1 MNGTN
6 NSEASLNTNEISSLD
21 SRLKNC
27 EDEIVGQ
34 EHRLLEVFRNVY
46 RATVN
51 NEWTANRKMGAWGA
65 LFRYVFFGRPA
76 IVLTLGVGGFLALHA
91 NFLFFEQNKKLDLQN
106 HLAIVDSYLV
116 ESQRNNQL
124 FQLFPL
130 IVGSIEKETSG
141 DPKVCAPE
149 QYPVLAQRG
158 DTYCLSKRLYSR
170 IIGLVNALSPY
181 RWVNSE
187 ETSVESIL
195 SAGGSDS
202 GLALWAGEMINSK
215 LLSGSSGQLLA
226 QDPVPL
232 VTELR
237 LSPERGQ
244 ILITLHNY
252 GVDLTELT
260 AKSNTNFRYS
270 YLRDAPLTDM
280 YFAFADLVGSDFTE
294 AKLDNSCLSAAE
306 ADSVNFSNASMYRA
320 DLSGIEARNSSF
332 KGAFLT
338 DVDFYGATLDGA
350 DFTDATLVRTQL
362 SILDMSN
369 VKGLTQEQLNKAC
382 GDEVTLPQGLSI
394 PSCDTVEW

>member
-130 IVGSIEKETSG
+130 
-141 DPKVCAPE
+141 
-149 QYPVLAQRG
+149 
-158 DTYCLSKRLYSR
+158 
-170 IIGLVNALSPY
+170 
-181 RWVNSE
+181 
-187 ETSVESIL
+187 
-195 SAGGSDS
+195 
-202 GLALWAGEMINSK
+202 
-215 LLSGSSGQLLA
+215 LL
-226 QDPVPL
+226 
-232 VTELR
+232 
-237 LSPERGQ
+237 
-244 ILITLHNY
+244 
-252 GVDLTELT
+252 
-260 AKSNTNFRYS
+260 
-270 YLRDAPLTDM
+270 
-280 YFAFADLVGSDFTE
+280 
-294 AKLDNSCLSAAE
+294 
-306 ADSVNFSNASMYRA
+306 
-320 DLSGIEARNSSF
+320 DLSRKKQVEIQKYVHRNSIR
-332 KGAFLT
+332 FLRR
-338 DVDFYGATLDGA
+338 GATLIA
-350 DFTDATLVRTQL
+350 LVNVYIVAL
-362 SILDMSN
+362 SD
-369 VKGLTQEQLNKAC
+369 
-382 GDEVTLPQGLSI
+382 
-394 PSCDTVEW
+394 W